1 MRFVRSLFRLFEPV
15 NAVGVWPCMQAHR
28 RANPLQ
34 RRIEEA
40 IRFGKR
46 KTTVFRNNGV
56 FDSKFMEA
64 EKG

>member
-1 MRFVRSLFRLFEPV
+1 
-15 NAVGVWPCMQAHR
+15 MQAHR